1 LPTGHDFGTAF
12 KSVCINTA
20 IYLPWLTG
28 KCLANGV
35 IMKRAIV
42 KHVSGAADL
51 HHSGKRAEIVV
62 NCTGLSSLK
71 LGGVEDKS
79 VYPARGQTVLVRN
92 DPGVMACSS
101 GTDDAED
108 EAVYIMNRAA
118 GKFSGLFTYTS
129 CPLQYFPS

>member
-1 LPTGHDFGTAF
+1 
-12 KSVCINTA
+12 
-20 IYLPWLTG
+20 
-28 KCLANGV
+28 
-35 IMKRAIV
+35 MKRAIV
-42 KHVSGAADL
+42 KHVSAAADL

-108 EAVYIMNRAA
+108 ESIYIMNRAA
-118 GKFSGLFTYTS
+118 GRF
-129 CPLQYFPS
+129 